1 MNQTGKSSRDDACVA
16 NAANPEGLALLTRAA
31 ELLAERGLKTQAE
44 PVAASPEVLAL
55 TQAIHRG
62 DEAAF
67 ARFYDLYSFRLY
79 KFLLVLARGDEN
91 EAREVCQAV
100 MIKLARRF
108 DVFDEERRLWA
119 WLCTLAKN
127 AFIDHRRACR
137 RLGRLITLEE
147 LPPTLEASRDTLPRL
162 SELLRDALA
171 GLAPGE
177 RELLQAAYVD
187 ERPLLE
193 LAATSGQ
200 TYKAVESRLARLRHK
215 LKHQLLKSLRH
226 ESEF

>member
-1 MNQTGKSSRDDACVA
+1 MVA
-16 NAANPEGLALLTRAA
+16 REEGYVAKVVEASGVDLPVSGVVFAAGTSLNSQREAPAAA
-31 ELLAERGLKTQAE
+31 ELLAMTK
-44 PVAASPEVLAL
+44 
-55 TQAIHRG
+55 AIRRG

-108 DVFDEERRLWA
+108 AVFDNEQKLWA
-119 WLCTLAKN
+119 WLRALSKN
-127 AFIDHRRACR
+127 AFIDHCRARSRRR
-137 RLGRLITLEE
+137 RLVSLEE
-147 LPPTLEASRDTLPRL
+147 LAPEPRGAEQPDSHL
-162 SELLRDALA
+162 TGILREALA
-171 GLAPGE
+171 GLQPDE

-187 ERPLLE
+187 ERPLQE
-193 LAATSGQ
+193 LADASRQ

-215 LKHQLLKSLRH
+215 LKAQVLNQLRH
-226 ESEF
+226 EPEP

>member
-1 MNQTGKSSRDDACVA
+1 MVA
-16 NAANPEGLALLTRAA
+16 REQGYAPTVVEASGLDLPICGVGFPSGAGLNSQREAPTAA
-31 ELLAERGLKTQAE
+31 ELLA
-44 PVAASPEVLAL
+44 L
-55 TQAIHRG
+55 TKAIRRG

-108 DVFDEERRLWA
+108 AVFADEQKLWA
-119 WLCTLAKN
+119 WLRALSRN
-127 AFIDHRRACR
+127 AFIDYCRARSRRR
-137 RLGRLITLEE
+137 RLVSLEE
-147 LPPTLEASRDTLPRL
+147 LAPEPRGAEQADHHL
-162 SELLRDALA
+162 TEILREALA
-171 GLAPGE
+171 GLQPDE

-187 ERPLLE
+187 ERALQE
-193 LAATSGQ
+193 LADASGQ

-215 LKHQLLKSLRH
+215 LKTQVLNQLRH
-226 ESEF
+226 EPEP

>member
-1 MNQTGKSSRDDACVA
+1 MNRTGKSSCGDACVP
-16 NAANPEGLALLTRAA
+16 NAPISEGIASPALALKTRLT
-31 ELLAERGLKTQAE
+31 KQ
-44 PVAASPEVLAL
+44 PSASPEILAL

-67 ARFYDLYSFRLY
+67 ARFYDLYSLRLY
-79 KFLLVLARGDEN
+79 KFLLVLVRGDEN

-108 DVFDEERRLWA
+108 EVFDEERRLWA
-119 WLCTLAKN
+119 WLCTLSRN
-127 AFIDHRRACR
+127 AFIDHRRACQHR
-137 RLGRLITLEE
+137 GLLVALEE
-147 LPPTLEASRDTLPRL
+147 LPPTLEANGKPLPRL
-162 SELLRDALA
+162 SELLRDALLELSA
-171 GLAPGE
+171 EE

-193 LAATSGQ
+193 LADASGQ

-215 LKHQLLKSLRH
+215 LKHQLLKRLRH
-226 ESEF
+226 ESEL